1 MFRTQNRSL
10 AYELVD
16 GAAPCVIFCPGFN
29 STMQGNKARALN
41 QYCKQ
46 HGQAFVAFDYQG
58 HGQSG
63 GDFADGNITTWL
75 ADTLAIVDIAAA
87 RYGAVILVGSSM
99 GGWISLLA
107 SLQRANKLSGVLL
120 IACAADMTKSY
131 PARIAN
137 SELEYD
143 EQGRAY
149 YRVEN
154 SYDDEQDY
162 KIYKQLVED
171 GQQHFLLDA
180 QISISCPVR
189 LIHGDQDEV
198 VELSRSEQVLSKLD
212 STNASLT
219 TIVGGDHRLSTPS
232 HLIQMLASL
241 EELLNLARTSTEL
254 SSAEIL

>member
-1 MFRTQNRSL
+1 MFKTQNRSL
-10 AYELVD
+10 AYELVE
-16 GAAPCVIFCPGFN
+16 GASPCVIFCPGFN
-29 STMQGNKARALN
+29 STMQGNKARALK
-41 QYCKQ
+41 QYCQQ

-63 GDFADGNITTWL
+63 GDFADGNISTWL

-87 RYGAVILVGSSM
+87 RFGSVILVGSSM
-99 GGWISLLA
+99 GGWLSLLA
-107 SLQRANKLSGVLL
+107 SLQRANQVSGLL
-120 IACAADMTKSY
+120 MIACAADMTKTY

-143 EQGRAY
+143 EQGRGY

-162 KIYKQLVED
+162 KIYKQLIDD
-171 GQQHFLLDA
+171 GPQHFLLDS
-180 QISISCPVR
+180 QISILCPVR

-212 STNASLT
+212 STNASLS

-232 HLIQMLASL
+232 DLIQIVASL
-241 EELLNLARTSTEL
+241 GELLNLATGSIDLNKDETQ
-254 SSAEIL
+254 